1 MANWRD
7 LKAAVAEVIKTN
19 GNNEITG
26 QILQDT
32 LNSIISNVGANATL
46 VGVAT
51 PTTNPGAPDG
61 NVFYFATQAGTYTNF
76 GRVDLNEGLNIL
88 LWNGTSWAVTNVM
101 NIAQEL
107 GTSQTAVMSQK
118 ATTEAINQVN
128 ANTGVDEYPTFSES
142 KAYSAGD
149 VVNYN
154 GKLYQFTV
162 AHAAG
167 AWTGTDVEETKLTDL
182 IISNSDNGG
191 LLANAA
197 HITGYIRL
205 KAEDYY
211 AFEKRFIRAADG
223 TLTEEYDTNADARI
237 IKIDVSAYP
246 NGTIEY
252 SKIWTGTNTR
262 AALAFY
268 SEDFKKL
275 PTSKIFLK
283 AIAQNSNDNKKRL
296 TETIPENAKIA
307 LVQTSTNVEN
317 DDILLHIS
325 SEETSSLDERIEPLL
340 TELEDDYIARDN
352 NNLGKYDHIITSY
365 ERGAWLNDSGE
376 IQRNNNPGYA
386 NRAIVKVPILDSYK
400 GGRVGYYTTY
410 YGIMD
415 RYRLAFYDSEGSF
428 LGGDTTNGS
437 NMKYWEAN
445 IPDNAAYLI
454 YQIKTDNYNDSDKKI
469 EDYPITFFANE
480 EALTVYSNSK
490 KISYGYED
498 YPLPLGVM
506 DNMLVDAISYN
517 IVSSMEFIST
527 PFVKDENGML
537 YRVSVNRKF
546 RFNDD
551 VSVPY
556 TFVFRIKKSTNT
568 NRVLTLYYANGT
580 MADFNDNSHVGALY
594 HQNITL
600 IAYIIRQDKDYLW
613 VYSNSN
619 LVNMSFT
626 ITSYTNSSKNT
637 YEKLELDMDRS
648 FCIVGAYNVE
658 DLDIDKKYYTRPEKL
673 QSKLIGKKAIV
684 FADSLSAFS
693 NALVQDWGL
702 SVYALAEGGKRMGY
716 YDGNLDNWI
725 CRDDNVQK
733 FKAYGLEK
741 ADYIIFAMGANDPTF
756 EQSTEENVKF
766 VLQNKRWFDIDAE
779 TDPFSSLDS
788 GNKNKFSAAASLY
801 AAAYSL
807 CRLYPDAII
816 SIVPPYRT
824 PGTDVTEYDAEKYAS
839 VLFNGRF
846 VNLTQQM
853 REVATTMGAIF
864 IENKTRNNAA
874 SADTYHGSDGV
885 HPAEFEPYQDMA
897 SNIGHE
903 LSKYYD
909 IAYNQE

>member
-1 MANWRD
+1 MA
-7 LKAAVAEVIKTN
+7 K
-19 GNNEITG
+19 EI
-26 QILQDT
+26 
-32 LNSIISNVGANATL
+32 SIIRQEAQQVQNATQVGENTAQRVGGVL
-46 VGVAT
+46 V
-51 PTTNPGAPDG
+51 DM
-61 NVFYFATQAGTYTNF
+61 
-76 GRVDLNEGLNIL
+76 VDMAEEHETDIDNL
-88 LWNGTSWAVTNVM
+88 T
-101 NIAQEL
+101 
-107 GTSQTAVMSQK
+107 
-118 ATTEAINQVN
+118 
-128 ANTGVDEYPTFSES
+128 ANTGVDDYPVFSTSE
-142 KAYSAGD
+142 AYPKGK

-154 GKLYQFTV
+154 GKLYKFT
-162 AHAAG
+162 ADHTAG

-182 IISNSDNGG
+182 IISNFDNVG
-191 LLANAA
+191 LLDNAA

-211 AFEKRFIRAADG
+211 AFEKRFIMAADG
-223 TLTEEYDTNADARI
+223 TLTRELDTNPDARI

-252 SKIWTGTNTR
+252 RKIWTGINTR

-268 SEDFKKL
+268 SEDFKNL
-275 PTSKIFLK
+275 PTSNIFLK
-283 AIAQNSNDNKKRL
+283 AIAQNSNEHRKRV

-307 LVQTSTNVEN
+307 LVQTSTTEEN
-317 DDILLHIS
+317 DDIILRIP
-325 SEETSSLDERIEPLL
+325 SEGTSSFDERIEPLL
-340 TELEDDYIARDN
+340 TEQEDDYIARDN
-352 NNLGKYDHIITSY
+352 SISGKYDHIITSY
-365 ERGAWLNDSGE
+365 ETGAWLNDSGE
-376 IQRNNNPGYA
+376 IQHNPSYT
-386 NRAIVKVPILDSYK
+386 NRAIVKVPILDKYK
-400 GGRVGYYTTY
+400 GGRVGYYTTH
-410 YGIMD
+410 YGENGH
-415 RYRLAFYDSEGSF
+415 YRLAFYDSEDTL

-454 YQIKTDNYNDSDKKI
+454 YAIKTDNYNGSEKKI

-506 DNMLVDAISYN
+506 DNMLVDAIYYN
-517 IVSSMEFIST
+517 IASSLLFIPT

-546 RFNDD
+546 RFDDD
-551 VSVPY
+551 VNVPY
-556 TFVFRIKKSTNT
+556 TFVFRIKKSTNS
-568 NRVLTLYYANGT
+568 NRVLTLYYSNGT
-580 MADFNDNSHVGALY
+580 RADFNDNSQVGALY
-594 HQNITL
+594 QASRL
-600 IAYIIRQDKDYLW
+600 LAYIIRQDKDYLW
-613 VYSNSN
+613 IYSNSS
-619 LVNMSFT
+619 LVNMACT
-626 ITSYTNSSKNT
+626 ITSYTNSSKDT

-648 FCIVGAYNVE
+648 FCIAGAYTVD

-716 YDGNLDNWI
+716 YSGNLDNWI

-741 ADYIIFAMGANDPTF
+741 ADYIIFAMGANDLTF

-766 VLQNKRWFDIDAE
+766 VLQNKRWFDSNAE
-779 TDPFSSLDS
+779 TDPFSSLDD

-816 SIVPPYRT
+816 AIVPPYRT
-824 PGTDVTEYDAEKYAS
+824 PGTGVTEYDAEKYAS
-839 VLFNGRF
+839 VLLNGRF
-846 VNLTQQM
+846 VSLTQQM
-853 REVATTMGAIF
+853 REVATTLGAIF